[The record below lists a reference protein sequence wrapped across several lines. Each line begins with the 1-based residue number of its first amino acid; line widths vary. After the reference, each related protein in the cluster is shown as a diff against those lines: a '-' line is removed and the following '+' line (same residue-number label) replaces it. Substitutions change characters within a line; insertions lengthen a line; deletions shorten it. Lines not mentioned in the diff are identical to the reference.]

1 MEFHV
6 AVSSSRG
13 SEPCCIRWREPSL
26 MAYPE
31 VEGLPRSDF
40 PTPWCPRAS
49 AHLTESGHLGEWPA
63 RPEVGGPMEEKPVYR
78 PESRFCSTSEY
89 PTIRKLGECFADR
102 SRPVATAFEQQGAEH
117 VLTRLGQKNPRLVEW
132 TSMVYRHQPDGRAQF
147 TTANRRGRAETSST
161 VRTFCTAPWIV
172 SGYAL
177 I

>member
-78 PESRFCSTSEY
+78 RRIALLLNFRVPDYTEVGRMLCRSLQASRNC
-89 PTIRKLGECFADR
+89 
-102 SRPVATAFEQQGAEH
+102 V
-117 VLTRLGQKNPRLVEW
+117 
-132 TSMVYRHQPDGRAQF
+132 
-147 TTANRRGRAETSST
+147 
-161 VRTFCTAPWIV
+161 
-172 SGYAL
+172 
-177 I
+177 